1 MILLKTIITILQLP
15 VLLFRVLRYRPLY
28 DFQPNIALNVQIET
42 PLFLNKCWKIQT
54 YKMYLLEKFLSRPI
68 FSTTLLIFVIIVAL
82 IIFRFKRRLRSL
94 STASSIFTFGMV
106 WIQFRNDI
114 NNSPMQQ
121 AKVQRMQTWTCFIR
135 SVSIFNVWK

>member
-1 MILLKTIITILQLP
+1 MYGLKPHIFKQML
-15 VLLFRVLRYRPLY
+15 
-28 DFQPNIALNVQIET
+28 
-42 PLFLNKCWKIQT
+42 KIQT
-54 YKMYLLEKFLSRPI
+54 NEMYLLEKFLSRPI
-68 FSTTLLIFVIIVAL
+68 SSTSLVIFVIIVAL

-94 STASSIFTFGMV
+94 STASSTFTFGLV

-135 SVSIFNVWK
+135 SVSIFNVWKYVQVLLIVSAIIHLNLINWEEN